1 MDFSTLGK
9 GILILGLILVVVGGL
24 FWVLGRAG
32 LPLGRLPGDIR
43 IERDGFSCLVP
54 VASMILVSILLTVL
68 LNIVIRLLDR

>member
-24 FWVLGRAG
+24 LWVLGRAG

-68 LNIVIRLLDR
+68 LNIVIRLLNR